1 MPFKTGPVSLP
12 GRRIIREAF
21 EGLQQT
27 VSPLE
32 AKDFQNTTLE
42 DVRKAALDI
51 ENQLAARR
59 TLRNMRRLMPL
70 FQGLEHYSQSI
81 EVLCNGTPYL
91 PWIWAPIKLILTVS
105 NVWQL
110 NQHHARQFSDI
121 THVRYRSHQT
131 LLKLLSESSPRMHK
145 LQNVCPEWKCL
156 RKLSAK
162 TSNFKR
168 PWPFF
173 IQTY

>member
-91 PWIWAPIKLILTVS
+91 PWIWAPIKLILTVAS
-105 NVWQL
+105 DFVEALERIVTAYAQIAECLPRMEMLKEAFSKNVEFQETL
-110 NQHHARQFSDI
+110 AIFYSDI
-121 THVRYRSHQT
+121 LNFHRHAYLFVRRS
-131 LLKLLSESSPRMHK
+131 SE
-145 LQNVCPEWKCL
+145 
-156 RKLSAK
+156 
-162 TSNFKR
+162 
-168 PWPFF
+168 
-173 IQTY
+173 